1 MKQIDRMKDHQN
13 KINKMM
19 LKGQKLDQYGPR
31 WFYGSVL
38 SITISLLIRFCRENI
53 KNRVKIILKNL
64 FTF

>member
-38 SITISLLIRFCRENI
+38 SITISLLIRFCRKNI
-53 KNRVKIILKNL
+53 KK
-64 FTF
+64 